1 MMFLAS
7 FNTPKINEC
16 RLRRSCHGLS
26 CLGHVAFHDARGCDF
41 GGKTGVDTLGVPN
54 SHLILP
60 LMGTLLRRQN
70 KN

>member
-7 FNTPKINEC
+7 FYAPKINEC
-16 RLRRSCHGLS
+16 RLRRSCRGLS

-41 GGKTGVDTLGVPN
+41 GGKTEVDTLGVPN
-54 SHLILP
+54 SHLILLP
-60 LMGTLLRRQN
+60 MGTLLMRQE